1 MRIAAVK
8 LKVFVRPV
16 DGRLNRRSAV
26 QPNRRIRHR
35 SYAIRCAPVMF
46 AKSGEP
52 SLRFGQSVPG
62 AAVVS
67 RRRFP
72 ATAAVVLVTVTG
84 FAIRT
89 TEPVAFSLNAETRR

>member
-46 AKSGEP
+46 AKSGEL

-62 AAVVS
+62 AVVVS
-67 RRRFP
+67 RCRFLV
-72 ATAAVVLVTVTG
+72 TAAVVLGLASGWFGAAV
-84 FAIRT
+84 
-89 TEPVAFSLNAETRR
+89 VARWRPLPS